1 MPSSN
6 VLPIMRVVLVLPVS
20 HVRLGGTAYH
30 RTVTMEHAM
39 LTTQFLPGSPCWI
52 ELDSPNLEAAKRF
65 YGGLFGWEFE
75 EQVPE
80 YAFCQVG
87 GRNVAGFGALM
98 GEEVTSAWIPYFQ
111 VRDCE
116 ATTRTIEQ
124 AGGTVVMPPVELA
137 PHGEMAQFRD
147 PAGARFAIWRP
158 AGTPG
163 VDLVNEPGSLAWIEL
178 HVPGVTAVQG
188 FYETVLG
195 WRFEETPWG
204 DTTCPLISPAG
215 SDRDADAALGALVP
229 LEPGDPPHWLA
240 CFAVRDCD
248 AAVARCRE
256 LGGTV
261 HAPAEDVKGVGRT
274 ALLADP
280 HEARFAVIST
290 RTGPA

>member
-1 MPSSN
+1 MPSLN
-6 VLPIMRVVLVLPVS
+6 VLPIMRVVLVPAVS
-20 HVRLGGTAYH
+20 RVRLGGTAHH
-30 RTVTMEHAM
+30 RSVTMEHAM

-52 ELDSPNLEAAKRF
+52 ELDSPNLEAAKSF

-75 EQVPE
+75 EQVAE

-116 ATTRTIEQ
+116 ATTRIVEQ

-137 PHGEMAQFRD
+137 PQGEMAQFRD

-158 AGTPG
+158 AGISG
-163 VDLVNEPGSLAWIEL
+163 VDLVNEPGSLARVEL
-178 HVPGVTAVQG
+178 HVPGATAVQG

-195 WRFEETPWG
+195 WRFAETPWG
-204 DTTCPLISPAG
+204 DAACPLIFPAG
-215 SDRDADAALGALVP
+215 GGHDADSALGAVAS

-240 CFAVRDCD
+240 RFAVRDCD
-248 AAVARCRE
+248 AVVARCRE

-261 HAPAEDVKGVGRT
+261 LAPAEDVKGMGRT
-274 ALLADP
+274 AILADP
-280 HEARFAVIST
+280 HEARFAVISAW
-290 RTGPA
+290 TGPA